1 MLVNTRVSEICVSE
15 IRAIEIHVNQ
25 GVGVGRKN
33 KQEKINFIQHECAW
47 ACLLST
53 FTTRTIIF

>member
-1 MLVNTRVSEICVSE
+1 VLVNTRVSEICVSE
-15 IRAIEIHVNQ
+15 IRVIEIHVNQ
-25 GVGVGRKN
+25 GVGVGGKN